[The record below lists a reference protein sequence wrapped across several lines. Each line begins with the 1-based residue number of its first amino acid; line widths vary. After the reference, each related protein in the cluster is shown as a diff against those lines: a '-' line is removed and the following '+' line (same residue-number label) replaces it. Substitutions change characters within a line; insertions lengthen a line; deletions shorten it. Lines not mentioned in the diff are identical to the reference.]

1 MLFLQ
6 AAVAGASRAIAD
18 ASKRFLL
25 GGTGQLRRMFVVRR
39 FRLMF
44 LMLLVFAW
52 LGMDIYAGLVVQRVP
67 TVVVDL
73 DGSHISR
80 TIRSYLSTARELEI
94 VGEPVTS
101 PEQAEQML
109 IEGRVGAIVLL
120 PSDLSS
126 NVKKS
131 KKGEVLVAVDG
142 SNILTGRNA
151 YKAIAKAVGT
161 VGAGVQLNVVGKLGE
176 RKEHMMARV
185 VPIAIED
192 HPSFNPSTNYAVY
205 LSPVLVFFL
214 LNVYVL
220 LIVAALFLPGE
231 RPDGVLQTV
240 GSMVTIFVIGTAL
253 GLLFLYG
260 LLPRQHLWPGAS
272 PMVVT
277 TMIAAWVA
285 ADIAMAAGLML
296 IVPGRMPPLELVVVL
311 AMLAL
316 MLSGLTWPTDM
327 FPAPLQALSSMIPFT
342 PFARG
347 LRVMLQQPATLGELR
362 PQLAQLG
369 VHVAVFGAMSVVGG
383 TARGLV
389 RWIRRRPA

>member
-1 MLFLQ
+1 MLT
-6 AAVAGASRAIAD
+6 GAIRATAEV
-18 ASKRFLL
+18 SKRFLR
-25 GGTGQLRRMFVVRR
+25 GITGQGRRMFVVRR
-39 FRLMF
+39 FRIMF
-44 LMLLVFAW
+44 LLLLVFAW
-52 LGMDIYAGLVVQRVP
+52 LGMDIYAGLVVQRIP
-67 TVVVDL
+67 TAVVDL

-101 PEQAEQML
+101 PEQAEKML
-109 IEGRVGAIVLL
+109 IDGRVGAIVLI

-126 NVKKS
+126 NVKKA
-131 KKGEVLVAVDG
+131 KKGEVVIAVDG

-151 YKAIAKAVGT
+151 YKAIAKAAGT

-220 LIVAALFLPGE
+220 LIAASMFLPGE
-231 RPDGVLQTV
+231 RPEGVWETL
-240 GSMVTIFVIGTAL
+240 GSVVTIQVIGTAL
-253 GLLFLYG
+253 GLAFLYV
-260 LLPRQHLWPGAS
+260 LLPRQHLWPAAS
-272 PMVVT
+272 PAMVT

-296 IVPGRMPPLELVVVL
+296 FIPARMPALELIVVL

-316 MLSGLTWPTDM
+316 MLSGLTWPSDM
-327 FPAPLQALSSMIPFT
+327 FPAPLRALASTLPFT
-342 PFARG
+342 PFARS
-347 LRVMLQQPATLGELR
+347 LRMMLQESATLAQLR

-369 VHVAVFGAMSVVGG
+369 MQASVFGSMLVLGG
-383 TARGLV
+383 TARGMVQWL
-389 RWIRRRPA
+389 RRRPA